1 MRRRQ
6 CGPLSE
12 SIGRIMATGV
22 TEVRLT
28 EHQRGGI
35 RRAVARTCDEM
46 RAAWRR
52 IILFGSRVDRHRR
65 GGDID
70 LLIELNPVCQADRFA
85 LTQKLRLAL
94 EDELGERRVDVVVDD
109 GHGEA
114 AFLQLARAT
123 GVELWSN
130 T

>member
-1 MRRRQ
+1 
-6 CGPLSE
+6 
-12 SIGRIMATGV
+12 MATGV
-22 TEVRLT
+22 TQVRLA
-28 EHQRGGI
+28 EHERGGI
-35 RRAVARTCDEM
+35 RRAVVRACDEM
-46 RAAWRR
+46 RADWRR
-52 IILFGSRVDRHRR
+52 IILFGSRVDPQRH

-70 LLIELNPVCQADRFA
+70 LLIELDPACETDSFA
-85 LTQKLRLAL
+85 LTRKLRLAL

-109 GHGEA
+109 GHGGA